1 MHRFHLPDFVS
12 DREMWLPGDEAH
24 HLARVLR
31 LSPGDVVAVF
41 DGKGH
46 EALARVESVAPH
58 RVCVKVMEAHT
69 PAPEPAVAITLAQ
82 ALLKR
87 DGMERVIRDAVM
99 LGVSA
104 IQPFVSQ
111 RTEVPRAALR
121 KGARR
126 DRWDRTVLSSVK
138 QCGRAV
144 VPQVLETKELGELL
158 AMTPEHARVMFVEPG
173 GMDAADAVDLRSL
186 EAQRPVG
193 ATVFIGPEGGWDRQE
208 VKDALTRGVTLVTL
222 GRRVLRADAAGA
234 AALAVLRYAWRDL

>member
-1 MHRFHLPDFVS
+1 
-12 DREMWLPGDEAH
+12 
-24 HLARVLR
+24 
-31 LSPGDVVAVF
+31 
-41 DGKGH
+41 
-46 EALARVESVAPH
+46 
-58 RVCVKVMEAHT
+58 MEAQA
-69 PAPEPAVAITLAQ
+69 PAPEPAVAMTLAQ

-99 LGVSA
+99 LGVCA

-121 KGARR
+121 RGARQ
-126 DRWDRTVLSSVK
+126 DRWDRTVLASVK

-144 VPQVLETKELGELL
+144 VPQVHETKDLGELL
-158 AMTPEHARVMFVEPG
+158 AMTPEHTRLMFVEPG
-173 GMDAADAVDLRSL
+173 GVDAADVADLRSL
-186 EAQRPVG
+186 EVHRPLA
-193 ATVFIGPEGGWDRQE
+193 ATVFIGPEGGWDRRE